1 MILPATTLLAVGA
14 ALLTIWHMI
23 RIGRVR
29 ISEKVLHGSGE
40 NALLARRMRGQLNFV
55 ESMPFV
61 IALALVIE
69 LGAAGGMWLKIVAIV
84 FLVGRVAHGIGMDH
98 DYPHKG
104 RQFGTIITLL
114 TLLGLAIA
122 ASLVSFGV
130 I

>member
-14 ALLTIWHMI
+14 ALLTMWHI
-23 RIGRVR
+23 SRIGRLR
-29 ISEKVLHGSGE
+29 LSAKVLHGSGE
-40 NALLARRMRGQLNFV
+40 NELLARRMRGQLNFV

-69 LGAAGGMWLKIVAIV
+69 LGGAGGMWLKIVAAL
-84 FLVGRVAHGIGMDH
+84 FLAGRVAHAIGMDH

-104 RQFGTIITLL
+104 RQFGTIVTML
-114 TLLGLAIA
+114 TLLVLAIA